1 MMPNSTAIRIKIP
14 YKREE
19 VDWLPELP
27 EVETIR
33 RTLKQLVLHKRIESV
48 DVTWPKMIKKP
59 QEVEQFVRCIT
70 RSNHCRY

>member
-1 MMPNSTAIRIKIP
+1 M
-14 YKREE
+14 
-19 VDWLPELP
+19 PELP